1 MFLIPFHVSMN
12 SDDRRLDAAVS
23 LGIITAEQAAG
34 IRALTPE
41 RRTVQLPRPVDASTI
56 GYVLGAITVLIAMG
70 WFLADRWDWL
80 GAGGVLAV
88 VALYIGMFLV
98 VAQRLRREGYE
109 TAGGFAVL
117 LAVAMVP
124 IAVIALN
131 ELTHWISTQ
140 IPSRCHNTRFSEVF
154 DFDLWDCRGLELVV
168 ELTTLAAALLAL
180 RAVKFSL
187 LVVPIA
193 VIALRFVF
201 HAVAAVFAGELGPV
215 TAGWV
220 WVIGASLVT
229 AAAYQTDRAQPDEH
243 DYALW
248 LHVIAVIAA
257 ATASVMVLN
266 ATDGFRHLLPAGAA
280 LAFVFS
286 LRMRRAPWTLL
297 GIGWFVSYLGWLAAD
312 VFRNTPVF
320 PIVLAAL
327 GLGVIIATVWVQRN
341 AAMLVARFGGISTDE
356 RPTFPG
362 GVGLLLLPVLAAM
375 IQLPAAVQLDAAE
388 RRGRLSTMERNRLR
402 NEREPAISADSAR
415 LDSLRQA
422 AQTQMQKETPPPQ
435 VP

>member
-1 MFLIPFHVSMN
+1 MYEN
-12 SDDRRLDAAVS
+12 DDRRLDAAVS
-23 LGIITAEQAAG
+23 LGIISAEQAAG
-34 IRALTPE
+34 IRALTPA
-41 RRTVQLPRPVDASTI
+41 RQAPASPRPIDASTI

-88 VALYIGMFLV
+88 VGLYIAMFLV
-98 VAQRLRREGYE
+98 VAQRLRREGFE

-131 ELTHWISTQ
+131 ELTQWIATE
-140 IPSRCHNTRFSEVF
+140 IPSRCHSSRIDQVF
-154 DFDLWDCRGLELVV
+154 DFSLWDCRGLELVV
-168 ELTTLAAALLAL
+168 ELATLAAALMAI
-180 RAVKFSL
+180 RTVKFSL
-187 LVVPIA
+187 LAVPIA
-193 VIALRFVF
+193 IIALRFVF
-201 HAVAAVFAGELGPV
+201 HAAAAVFAGELGSV
-215 TAGWV
+215 ASGWV
-220 WVIGASLVT
+220 WVICASLMT
-229 AAAYQTDRAQPDEH
+229 AAAYHTDRTQPEEH

-257 ATASVMVLN
+257 VTASVMILN
-266 ATDGFRHLLPAGAA
+266 ANDGYRHLLPAGAA

-286 LRMRRAPWTLL
+286 LRTRRAPWTLL
-297 GIGWFVSYLGWLAAD
+297 GMGWFVWYLGWLAAD

-327 GLGVIIATVWVQRN
+327 GLAVIIATVWVQRN
-341 AAMLVARFGGISTDE
+341 AAMLVARFGGISSDA

-362 GVGLLLLPVLAAM
+362 GVGIILLPVVAAL
-375 IQLPAAVQLDAAE
+375 IQLPPAVELDAAL
-388 RRGRLSTMERNRLR
+388 RRGSLARVERDRIR
-402 NEREPAISADSAR
+402 FQREEAARADSVR
-415 LDSLRQA
+415 VDSLNRA
-422 AQTQMQKETPPPQ
+422 ARNTIEKETPPPR